1 VNWRIIAVHVLLP
14 QEGGWYP
21 LRWVPA
27 DPGRPQAGGRFTHMG
42 GDFAGANRLM
52 FIACATMEQPVQ

>member
-21 LRWVPA
+21 LQWVPA
-27 DPGRPQAGGRFTHMG
+27 DLPPSSRGPIHPHW
-42 GDFAGANRLM
+42 GA
-52 FIACATMEQPVQ
+52 ISPAQTA